1 MLEISRK
8 NKKCYNPTKR
18 AEYHKQKY
26 NAKERALLHKKTY
39 DTEWR
44 AELHRRNY
52 DYNSRSE
59 LHDRTYDPKKTRKLY
74 HNFFEK
80 KEAEKERIMKELN
93 EKYQKKLFDNI
104 DKNYEDKARKKNI
117 FDFKIT
123 KDYFKIASHD
133 INKMGNLSEE
143 IRDKIKKID
152 TKIETNYKL
161 YETKID
167 NAVAKNA
174 LGNKLIQDIYSEELF
189 VEKCHY
195 GLFEGW
201 NDFTL

>member
-59 LHDRTYDPKKTRKLY
+59 LHDRTYDPKKRRKLY

-93 EKYQKKLFDNI
+93 EKYQKTPEQIHKQ
-104 DKNYEDKARKKNI
+104 YEDKARNENTFNWESSRKT
-117 FDFKIT
+117 FER
-123 KDYFKIASHD
+123 ASHD
-133 INKMGNLSEE
+133 INKMANLSAE
-143 IRDKIKKID
+143 IKDKIKEMD
-152 TKIETNYKL
+152 TKIDNNYKL
-161 YETKID
+161 YEAKI
-167 NAVAKNA
+167 NNA
-174 LGNKLIQDIYSEELF
+174 LP
-189 VEKCHY
+189 
-195 GLFEGW
+195 
-201 NDFTL
+201 